1 MRRSQNEQ
9 TSDRQPGSSSVPA
22 HAAGHPFGRRRI
34 LAAARHG
41 AGLQV
46 GLSSAGRGLRPL
58 RPFYGELI
66 ARRSVRSDPDA
77 ARALEI
83 EQKDERNIAISNAAK
98 AKAFDVML
106 AAFSPLILI
115 LALLE
120 VDLLPL
126 LLTVGVYLFVVFDS
140 IYWLNR
146 YHKEM

>member
-1 MRRSQNEQ
+1 MNRHRTGKPDLLPSLLMLL
-9 TSDRQPGSSSVPA
+9 GILLG
-22 HAAGHPFGRRRI
+22 AAGFSGCCAPWGRASSGPI
-34 LAAARHG
+34 FCWVWAA
-41 AGLQV
+41 V
-46 GLSSAGRGLRPL
+46 SSAILW
-58 RPFYGELI
+58 GELI
-66 ARRSVRSDPDA
+66 ARRSVRSRPDA

>member
-1 MRRSQNEQ
+1 MNRHRTGKPDLLPSLLMLL
-9 TSDRQPGSSSVPA
+9 GILLG
-22 HAAGHPFGRRRI
+22 AAGFWLLRAMGPGFKWAYLLLGVGCGLFG
-34 LAAARHG
+34 H
-41 AGLQV
+41 
-46 GLSSAGRGLRPL
+46 
-58 RPFYGELI
+58 FMGELI

-126 LLTVGVYLFVVFDS
+126 LLTIGVYLFVVFDS